1 MITNNSSTLEE
12 HKLKKYGVN
21 ELRKMYLEFFESK
34 DHLKMKSFSLIPH
47 NDNSLLLIN
56 SGMAPLKPYFTG
68 QEIPPRKR
76 VTTCQ
81 KCIRTGDIENVGKT
95 ARHGTFF
102 EMLGNFSFGDYFKNE
117 AIEWTWEFL
126 TEVVGL
132 DADRLY
138 PSVYLEDDE
147 AFDIWNKKIGIA
159 PERIFK
165 FGKAD
170 NFWEHGAGPCGPC
183 SEVYYD
189 RGEKYGCGKPDC
201 KVGCDCDR
209 YMEVWN
215 NVFTQFD
222 NDGNNNYVELE
233 QKNIDTGMGLERLAV
248 VVQDVDSIFDV
259 DTLKALR
266 DKICEMAGVTYKTDE
281 KKDISIRLITDH
293 IRSVTF
299 MTSDGILPSN
309 EGRGYVLRRLLRRAA
324 RHGRMLG
331 IKDMF
336 LAELS
341 KTVIECSKDA
351 YPELLE
357 KQEHIFATLNKE
369 EESFNKTIDQGLAIL
384 NTFIAEIKE
393 KNEKELSGEN
403 AFKLYDTYGFPLD
416 LTKEI
421 LEEAGITVDE
431 AGYTECMNLQRTT
444 ARNARKVSNYMG
456 ADATIYE
463 QIPVDIVTNFVGYD
477 NLSYDSDIVAMTTE
491 DAVVETL
498 SEGDNGSILVTDTPF
513 YATMGGQC
521 GDTGIIKTASGEFV
535 VKDTVKV
542 VGGKTAHIGYVS
554 SGEFKMGEKVTL
566 LVDEE
571 RRSLTCKNHSATH
584 LLQKALKIVLGGH
597 VEQAGSYVAEDRLR
611 FDFTHIQAMSKEEIA
626 KVEAIVN
633 SEIENDIAVNTAE
646 MSIED
651 AKKTGA
657 MALFGE
663 KYGDTVRV
671 VSMGEFSKELCGG
684 THVANTGI
692 IGTFKIVSEAGVA
705 AGVRRIE
712 ALTSKGAFD
721 YYKKLEDELAKAS
734 AAAKTEPS
742 KLADKVEALLAEIK
756 ALQSENQKL
765 KDKMAKESVGDV
777 LANVVEVG
785 SYKVLPVKV
794 NGIDM
799 NALRNLG
806 DDLKAKIGSGVV
818 ILASDLDG
826 KVNLIVMATDDAV
839 SAGAHAGNIVKK
851 IAPTVGGGGG
861 GRPNMAQAG
870 GKNPAGMDDALS
882 QGVEEAKTQL
892 A

>member
-1 MITNNSSTLEE
+1 MKWTGLNDLRESY
-12 HKLKKYGVN
+12 LK
-21 ELRKMYLEFFESK
+21 FFESK
-34 DHLKMKSFSLIPH
+34 GHLRMDSAPLVPQG
-47 NDNSLLLIN
+47 DNSILLIN
-56 SGMAPLKPYFTG
+56 TGMTPLKKYFQGIET
-68 QEIPPRKR
+68 PPCKR

-81 KCIRTGDIENVGKT
+81 KCIRTPDIDNVGKT
-95 ARHGTFF
+95 ARHGTYF
-102 EMLGNFSFGDYFKNE
+102 EMLGNFSFGDYFKHE
-117 AIEWTWEFL
+117 SLAWTWEFL

-201 KVGCDCDR
+201 TVGCDCDR

-281 KKDISIRLITDH
+281 KKDVSIRLITDH

-463 QIPVDIVTNFVGYD
+463 QITFDIVTNFVGYD

-692 IGTFKIVSEAGVA
+692 IGIFKIVSEAGVA

-826 KVNLIVMATDDAV
+826 KVNLIVMVTDDAV

>member
-1 MITNNSSTLEE
+1 MKN
-12 HKLKKYGVN
+12 YGLN
-21 ELRKMYLEFFESK
+21 ELRKMFLDFFESK
-34 DHLKMKSFSLIPH
+34 DHLKMNSFSLIPH

-68 QEIPPRKR
+68 QEVPPKRR

-102 EMLGNFSFGDYFKNE
+102 EMLGNFSFGDYFKHE
-117 AIEWTWEFL
+117 AIAWTWEFL

-138 PSVYLEDDE
+138 PSVYVDDDE
-147 AFDIWNKKIGIA
+147 AFDIWNKEIGIA

-189 RGEKYGCGKPDC
+189 RGEKYGCGSPDC
-201 KVGCDCDR
+201 KVGCECDR
-209 YMEVWN
+209 YIEVWN

-222 NDGNNNYVELE
+222 NDGNNNYTELE

-259 DTLKALR
+259 DTIKALR
-266 DKICEMAGVTYKTDE
+266 DKICDMAGVTYKTDD
-281 KKDISIRLITDH
+281 KKDVSIRLITDH
-293 IRSVTF
+293 IRSVVF

-324 RHGRMLG
+324 RHGRLLG
-331 IKDMF
+331 IKGVF

-341 KTVIECSKDA
+341 KTVIEVSKDA
-351 YPELLE
+351 YPELLD

-369 EESFNKTIDQGLAIL
+369 EESFNKTIDQGIAIL
-384 NTFIAEIKE
+384 NTYIDEIKE
-393 KNEKELSGEN
+393 SGKKELSGAN

-421 LEEAGITVDE
+421 LEESGLLVDE
-431 AGYTECMNLQRTT
+431 TGFNNSMEIQRTT
-444 ARNARKVSNYMG
+444 ARNARKVTNYMG
-456 ADATIYE
+456 ADATVYE
-463 QIPVDIVTNFVGYD
+463 QIPVELTTIFDGYD
-477 NLSYDSDIVAMTTE
+477 KLNLDSTIIAMTTE
-491 DAVVETL
+491 DAVVDTL
-498 SEGDNGSILVTDTPF
+498 SEGDNGSILVSETSF

-521 GDTGIIKTASGEFV
+521 GDTGVIKSATGEFI
-535 VKDTVKV
+535 VKDTAKV
-542 VGGKTAHIGYVS
+542 VGGKIAHIGYVAN
-554 SGEFKMGEKVTL
+554 GEFNVNDKVTMS
-566 LVDEE
+566 VDED
-571 RRSLTCKNHSATH
+571 RRALTCKNHSATH
-584 LLQKALKIVLGGH
+584 LLQKALKLVLGGH
-597 VEQAGSYVAEDRLR
+597 VEQAGSYVAQDRLR
-611 FDFTHIQAMSKEEIA
+611 FDFTHNQAMSKEEIA

-633 SEIENDIAVNTAE
+633 SEIEKDLVVDTAE

-651 AKKTGA
+651 AKKSGA

-684 THVANTGI
+684 THVPNTGV
-692 IGTFKIVSEAGVA
+692 IGTFKIVSEQGVA
-705 AGVRRIE
+705 SGVRRIE

-721 YYKKLEDELAKAS
+721 YYKKLEEELYAAS
-734 AAAKTEPS
+734 NVAKTEPS
-742 KLADKVEALLAEIK
+742 KLTEKIEALLAEIK
-756 ALQSENQKL
+756 ALNSENQKL
-765 KDKMAKESVGDV
+765 KDKMAKDSVGDV
-777 LANVVEVG
+777 LANIVEVG
-785 SYKVLPVKV
+785 DYKVLPVNV
-794 NGIDM
+794 SGIDM

-806 DDLKAKIGSGVV
+806 DDLKVKIGSGVV
-818 ILASDLDG
+818 VMASDIDG

-839 SAGAHAGNIVKK
+839 KAGAHAGNIVKA
-851 IAPTVGGGGG
+851 IAPIVGGGGG

-870 GKNPAGMDDALS
+870 GKNPAGIADALNA
-882 QGVEEAKTQL
+882 GVEEAKTQL
-892 A
+892 L

>member
-1 MITNNSSTLEE
+1 MKN
-12 HKLKKYGVN
+12 YGVN
-21 ELRKMYLEFFESK
+21 ELRKMFLEFFESK
-34 DHLKMKSFSLIPH
+34 DHLKMNSFSLIPH

-56 SGMAPLKPYFTG
+56 SGMAPLRPYFTG
-68 QEIPPRKR
+68 QEIPPRRR

-132 DADRLY
+132 DSNRLY

-147 AFDIWNKKIGIA
+147 AFDIWHRKIGIA

-201 KVGCDCDR
+201 TVGCDCDR

-222 NDGNNNYVELE
+222 NDGNNNYVELD

-266 DKICEMAGVTYKTDE
+266 DKICEMAGATYKADE
-281 KKDISIRLITDH
+281 KKDVSIRLITDH

-299 MTSDGILPSN
+299 MTSDGVLPSN

-336 LAELS
+336 LAELC

-384 NTFIAEIKE
+384 SGYVENMKSKGE
-393 KNEKELSGEN
+393 NQLSGEN

-421 LEEAGITVDE
+421 LEETGMTVDDD
-431 AGYTECMNLQRTT
+431 GYKECMEIQRTT
-444 ARNARKVSNYMG
+444 ARKARKVSTYMG

-463 QIPVDIVTNFVGYD
+463 ELPVELVTEFDGY
-477 NLSYDSDIVAMTTE
+477 NKLILEAKVVAMTTE
-491 DAVVETL
+491 DAVVDTL
-498 SEGDNGSILVTDTPF
+498 SEGTNGSILTDVTPF

-521 GDTGIIKTASGEFV
+521 GDSGIIKTANGTFV

-542 VGGKTAHIGYVS
+542 VGGKIAHIGYVE
-554 SGEFKMGEKVTL
+554 SGEIKVGETATL
-566 LVDEE
+566 SVDENQ
-571 RRSLTCKNHSATH
+571 RGLTCKNHSATH
-584 LLQKALKIVLGGH
+584 LLQKALKTVLGGH
-597 VEQAGSYVAEDRLR
+597 VEQAGSYVAQDRLR
-611 FDFTHIQAMSKEEIA
+611 FDFTHIQAMTKDEIA
-626 KVEAIVN
+626 QVEAIVN
-633 SEIENDIAVNTAE
+633 AEIERDLAVETAE

-663 KYGDTVRV
+663 KYGETVRV

-684 THVANTGI
+684 THVPNTGV
-692 IGTFKIVSEAGVA
+692 IGTFKIISEQGVA

-721 YYKKLEDELAKAS
+721 YYKKLEDELHAAS
-734 AAAKTEPS
+734 IAAKTEPA
-742 KLADKVEALLAEIK
+742 KLTEKIESMLAEIK
-756 ALQSENQKL
+756 ALNAENQKL

-777 LANVVEVG
+777 MSNAVEVG
-785 SYKVLPVKV
+785 SFKVLPVNV
-794 NGIDM
+794 SGIDM

-818 ILASDLDG
+818 ILASDMEG

-851 IAPTVGGGGG
+851 IAPMVGGGGG

-870 GKNPAGMDDALS
+870 GKDPAGITNALAA
-882 QGVEEAKTQL
+882 GVEEAKAQL
-892 A
+892 G